1 MAFYE
6 ATMPY
11 LSELDYAKPSPMATA
26 CRRRSLAVAVCFVP
40 GVANAVLELLPG
52 ARVTLLPGSPRV
64 RLDGIPVLTARTV
77 AAGQVVAVAIG
88 WGVLI
93 VGVAA
98 VCIRGLEVR

>member
-6 ATMPY
+6 ATKPY
-11 LSELDYAKPSPMATA
+11 MSDLDYAKHSLVTTA
-26 CRRRSLAVAVCFVP
+26 CRPRSLAVAACLIP
-40 GVANAVLELLPG
+40 GVANTVLELLPG

-64 RLDGIPVLTARTV
+64 GLDGIPILTARTL

-98 VCIRGLEVR
+98 VCIRGLEV